1 MIRLL
6 NIVIAIVLGFQIML
20 NLTRPI
26 IPLFGAGLGAGTMEI
41 GMLTAAYA
49 LLPLLFAIHVGKI
62 ADRVGDRLPVVL
74 GTIGMTVGVALPFA
88 LPSMWALFVS
98 QAVVGISHIFINI
111 SLQNVLGNAAAPH
124 NRDHYFSM
132 LSMSVAI
139 GGVIGPVAG
148 GYLADHF
155 SYSFVFMAAAAV
167 GLLPIALAFRI
178 PNIVVRKG
186 TEEAAGTPGASTSAD
201 RESPLQL
208 LRIPMLRKAL
218 ASSALVLYSRD
229 IFVAYFPLLA
239 LQLGLS
245 ASAIGWII
253 TIQGIAMVSVRFF
266 LSRLTALVGRSR
278 ILLLS
283 ILLAGL
289 AFLLVPLTGQELAL
303 GLLSALMGAGLGF
316 GQPLSMT
323 TTYNASP
330 STRTGEVLGLRMATN
345 RLSQM
350 IAPLFFGLVG
360 SWAGLASVF
369 YISGTFLIG
378 GAILTRPGR
387 GDDAVSLAK

>member
-1 MIRLL
+1 ML

-178 PNIVVRKG
+178 PNIVMRKATAG
-186 TEEAAGTPGASTSAD
+186 AAGTSDTSGASASAG

-289 AFLLVPLTGQELAL
+289 AFLFVPLTGQELAL